1 MADQIKGTSSG
12 ATSTRP
18 SGQGQVTQGT
28 PPSPRPPQYSGSSQ
42 TGSGMGTSAVGQ
54 SSGSGSSGGSASGSQ
69 GIADK
74 AQSAARDLKSTAT
87 DLAGT
92 SVDAIKGQAAGLVD
106 AAKSAAAQAGDRL
119 QQEVDSRKSAGA
131 EYVGNLANTL
141 RRAAREFES
150 DLPIAA
156 TYIRKAASQVEGV
169 SETIQSGNIND
180 LVQGVQS
187 FARRQPTAF
196 LGLAVLAGFGA
207 IRFLKSSAGSN
218 DGAGE
223 FSSQNTSGRSGG
235 SSSAATMNRYAS
247 TNDNRGYRD
256 EFTK

>member
-1 MADQIKGTSSG
+1 MADQIKGSTSSG
-12 ATSTRP
+12 STGTKP
-18 SGQGQVTQGT
+18 AGQSQATQGT
-28 PPSPRPPQYSGSSQ
+28 PSAQKPQQYSGSSQ
-42 TGSGMGTSAVGQ
+42 TGGGMGS
-54 SSGSGSSGGSASGSQ
+54 SSGSGGTSGAGSTSNSQQ

-74 AQSAARDLKSTAT
+74 AQSAARDLRSTAT
-87 DLAGT
+87 DLAGS

-106 AAKSAAAQAGDRL
+106 VAKSAASQAGERL

-156 TYIRKAASQVEGV
+156 TYIRKAASQVEDV
-169 SETIQSGNIND
+169 SDTIQNGNIND
-180 LVQGVQS
+180 LVRGAQS

-207 IRFLKSSAGSN
+207 IRFLKSSAGS
-218 DGAGE
+218 D
-223 FSSQNTSGRSGG
+223 G
-235 SSSAATMNRYAS
+235 SSSEPSSQSSANRGGVSNSGAGANRYAS
-247 TNDNRGYRD
+247 TSDNRGYRD
-256 EFTK
+256 EFSK